1 MTPPTAK
8 QICRKEDTMQ
18 AGSDKDR
25 FPSRKHPRLK
35 NYDYSSSNY
44 YFVTICTF
52 NKACI
57 FGKPS
62 ELNQQGIAA
71 EVVLKEIERHF
82 SNVRVDKY
90 VIMPNHIHMILA
102 LESPNAGVSQIIGQ
116 YKSSVTRKIRE
127 MNPEQKVWQTSFH
140 DHVIRNQKDY
150 ERIWLYI
157 DSNPQNW
164 SRDCFFEVI

>member
-1 MTPPTAK
+1 
-8 QICRKEDTMQ
+8 MQ
-18 AGSDKDR
+18 TGTDKDR
-25 FPSRKHPRLK
+25 FHIRKHPRLK

-44 YFVTICTF
+44 YFITICTF
-52 NKACI
+52 DKSCI
-57 FGKPS
+57 FGRPDHLSSFGKS
-62 ELNQQGIAA
+62 A
-71 EVVLKEIERHF
+71 EYILKEIEQHF

-90 VIMPNHIHMILA
+90 VIMPNHVHMILVLDGSDA
-102 LESPNAGVSQIIGQ
+102 SVSHIIGQ

-127 MNPEQKVWQTSFH
+127 TVPEQKIWQTSFH

-164 SRDCFFEVI
+164 DKDCFFMTV